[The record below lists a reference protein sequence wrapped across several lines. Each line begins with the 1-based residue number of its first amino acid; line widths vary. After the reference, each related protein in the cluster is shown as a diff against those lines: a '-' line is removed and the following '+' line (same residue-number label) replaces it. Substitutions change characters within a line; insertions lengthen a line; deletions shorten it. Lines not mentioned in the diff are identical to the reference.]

1 MQACQTGSNC
11 CRSAP
16 STSTAARCSR
26 RWQPQPR
33 YRSRRA
39 VASDGGGAGSE
50 AAADA
55 PGCVLGI
62 DLGTTNSAAAFMEGG
77 EPVIVPNQE
86 GALTTPSVVAFAA
99 DGGVLVG
106 VAAKRQAALNPRS
119 TFHSVKRLIGKEYE
133 EVEREAQRLAYTVA
147 ADEDGFVV
155 LECPS
160 LAESSSRTSSSSS
173 SRDEGG
179 GGDGGSGDGG
189 GGEQDEEGT
198 TAAGSHPGRL
208 YPEEVSGHVLTKLIT
223 AAEAF
228 TGQPVSKAVISVPAY
243 FTDAQREATVTA
255 GRVAGLETVRIIRE
269 PVAAA
274 LAYGMDATEDETVL
288 VFDLGGGTFDV
299 SLLEVGGGV
308 IEVLS
313 TGGDAS
319 LGGDDWD
326 AAIVQ
331 WLVDTHLKPA
341 RVDCKDPRLMAN
353 LRGVAE
359 AAKIKLS
366 SEERVVIRM
375 PVGGGIEAVLTRP
388 MFEKMTKGL
397 FRKARLPLDQACWQA
412 GVDLGTIVREF
423 DDAVKTVKKGGSS
436 PKGSGKRQSKRGEAA
451 TALAASGVQIRPKRR
466 QPVSRVLLVG
476 GATRMPAIHRFVRN
490 MTGLDAE
497 EALVDPDL
505 AVAAGAAVQAGI
517 FEGQVSELMVMD
529 VWQATLMRA
538 FAEQL
543 QREEAAEAAA
553 GEGAEEAG
561 VGGRSSGEEEGWVEE
576 EADEANVEQQA

>member
-1 MQACQTGSNC
+1 MHFFMLRVQ
-11 CRSAP
+11 
-16 STSTAARCSR
+16 
-26 RWQPQPR
+26 
-33 YRSRRA
+33 
-39 VASDGGGAGSE
+39 
-50 AAADA
+50 
-55 PGCVLGI
+55 
-62 DLGTTNSAAAFMEGG
+62 FMEGG

-99 DGGVLVG
+99 DGSVLVG

-299 SLLEVGGGV
+299 SLLEV
-308 IEVLS
+308 
-313 TGGDAS
+313 
-319 LGGDDWD
+319 
-326 AAIVQ
+326 
-331 WLVDTHLKPA
+331 
-341 RVDCKDPRLMAN
+341 RLAWG
-353 LRGVAE
+353 RG
-359 AAKIKLS
+359 
-366 SEERVVIRM
+366 
-375 PVGGGIEAVLTRP
+375 
-388 MFEKMTKGL
+388 
-397 FRKARLPLDQACWQA
+397 
-412 GVDLGTIVREF
+412 
-423 DDAVKTVKKGGSS
+423 
-436 PKGSGKRQSKRGEAA
+436 
-451 TALAASGVQIRPKRR
+451 
-466 QPVSRVLLVG
+466 
-476 GATRMPAIHRFVRN
+476 
-490 MTGLDAE
+490 
-497 EALVDPDL
+497 
-505 AVAAGAAVQAGI
+505 
-517 FEGQVSELMVMD
+517 
-529 VWQATLMRA
+529 
-538 FAEQL
+538 
-543 QREEAAEAAA
+543 
-553 GEGAEEAG
+553 
-561 VGGRSSGEEEGWVEE
+561 
-576 EADEANVEQQA
+576 